1 MRKTV
6 IGPDIGTGLD
16 LFDGVDGVDQL
27 PHSEAV
33 AVDLPEY
40 RRVFVSGTA
49 ALDADGSVVAPGDAA
64 EQMRTILA
72 TIEEI
77 LGLVDGDM
85 RDMVR
90 MKLISEELSEEEY
103 LDVCRVR
110 DSFLPEG
117 HDPASVMIESNDVGL
132 EGMRLEADADA
143 IVPKEDWELEHARR
157 E

>member
-6 IGPDIGTGLD
+6 IGPDIGTDLD
-16 LFDGVDGVDQL
+16 LFDGVDGVDEL

-49 ALDADGSVVAPGDAA
+49 AIDTDGSVVAPGDAA
-64 EQMRTILA
+64 GQLQTILE

-77 LGLVDGDM
+77 LALVDGDM
-85 RDMVR
+85 RDVVR
-90 MKLISEELSEEEY
+90 MRLISEELSEREY

-117 HDPASVMIESNDVGL
+117 HEPASVMIESEDVGL

-143 IVPKEDWELEHARR
+143 IVPSGEWELSHASR

>member
-6 IGPDIGTGLD
+6 IGPDVGSGLD
-16 LFDGVDGVDQL
+16 LFDGVAGVDEL

-40 RRVFVSGTA
+40 RRVFISGTA
-49 ALDADGSVVAPGDAA
+49 AIDADGSVVAPGDAA
-64 EQMRTILA
+64 EQLRTILT
-72 TIEEI
+72 TIEEM
-77 LGLVDGDM
+77 LALVDGDM
-85 RDMVR
+85 RDVVR
-90 MKLISEELSEEEY
+90 MKLITEELSEEEY

-110 DSFLPEG
+110 ESFLPEG
-117 HDPASVMIESNDVGL
+117 HDPASTMIESDDVGL

-143 IVPKEDWELEHARR
+143 IVPSGEWELSHASR

>member
-6 IGPDIGTGLD
+6 IGPDVGSGLD
-16 LFDGVDGVDQL
+16 LFDGVAGVDEL

-40 RRVFVSGTA
+40 RRVFISGTA
-49 ALDADGSVVAPGDAA
+49 AIDADGSVVAPGDAA
-64 EQMRTILA
+64 EQLRTILT
-72 TIEEI
+72 TIEEM
-77 LGLVDGDM
+77 LALVDGDM
-85 RDMVR
+85 RDVVR
-90 MKLISEELSEEEY
+90 MKLITEELSEEEY

-110 DSFLPEG
+110 ESFIPEG
-117 HDPASVMIESNDVGL
+117 HDPASTMIESDDVGL

-143 IVPKEDWELEHARR
+143 IVPSGEWELSHASR